1 MTGRSTDPDRWNARA
16 DAVGRKRD
24 RLARFYRV
32 TTYLESHPEGA
43 TPDQIAS
50 FVGMSRRN
58 AYRDLR
64 ALQDELDIPL
74 WAERGRWGISDR
86 AFLPAFRLTRA
97 EAMAVFLAA
106 RLMARYADSHDPD
119 LAAAFQKLGEA
130 LPPVLGRHVQ
140 RTLDI
145 MAARPLDPVG
155 SRNLR
160 VLTQAWAE
168 RRIVELTYDPSTY
181 DPSREPRTARVRPY
195 LIEPSAETHALYL
208 IGFDEL
214 KGGLRTF
221 KLERIRS
228 LAVTPAQYEPL
239 PDGEIEAALDRA
251 WGIVADQ
258 PVVEVVLR
266 FDRAVASRVAETT
279 WHPTQELTRHSDGS
293 VTWRARV
300 SGTLEIRPW
309 VLGWGADVEV
319 LEPAALRRE
328 IAGIVRRAAARYPA
342 RD

>member
-1 MTGRSTDPDRWNARA
+1 MDRWDSGT
-16 DAVGRKRD
+16 DAAGRKRD

-32 TTYLESHPEGA
+32 TTYLEAHPEGA
-43 TPDQIAS
+43 TPDQIAA

-74 WAERGRWGISDR
+74 WAEGGRWGIEDR

-106 RLMARYADSHDPD
+106 RLMARYADAHDPD

-130 LPPVLGRHVQ
+130 LPPVLARHVQ
-140 RTLDI
+140 RSLDV

-160 VLTQAWAE
+160 LLTQAWAE
-168 RRIVELTYDPSTY
+168 RRVVDLTYDPSTY
-181 DPSREPRTARVRPY
+181 DPTRQPRAARVRPY
-195 LIEPSAETHALYL
+195 LIEPSADTHALYL
-208 IGFDEL
+208 IGFDET
-214 KGGLRTF
+214 KGGIRTF

-228 LAVTPAQYEPL
+228 LAMTPVEFEPP

-258 PVVEVVLR
+258 AVVEVVLR
-266 FDRAVASRVAETT
+266 FERSVASRVAETT
-279 WHPTQELTRHSDGS
+279 WHPTQTLARNSDGS
-293 VTWRARV
+293 LTWRARV

-309 VLGWGADVEV
+309 ILGWGADVEV
-319 LEPAALRRE
+319 LEPEALRRE
-328 IAGIVRRAAARYPA
+328 IGAIVHAAAARYP
-342 RD
+342 RG

>member
-1 MTGRSTDPDRWNARA
+1 MDRWDSGA

-43 TPDQIAS
+43 TPDQIAA

-64 ALQDELDIPL
+64 ALQEELDIPL

-106 RLMARYADSHDPD
+106 RLMARYADAYDPD

-130 LPPVLGRHVQ
+130 LPPVLARHVQ
-140 RTLDI
+140 RTLDV

-160 VLTQAWAE
+160 LLTQAWAE
-168 RRIVELTYDPSTY
+168 RRVVELTYDPSTY
-181 DPSREPRTARVRPY
+181 DPTRRPRAARVRPY
-195 LIEPSAETHALYL
+195 LIEPSADTHALYL
-208 IGFDEL
+208 IGFDET

-228 LAVTPAQYEPL
+228 LALTPVEFEPP

-266 FDRAVASRVAETT
+266 FDGSVASRVAETT
-279 WHPTQELTRHSDGS
+279 WHPTQTLARNADGS
-293 VTWRARV
+293 LTWRARV

-309 VLGWGADVEV
+309 ILGWGADVEV
-319 LEPAALRRE
+319 MAPEALRAE
-328 IAGIVRRAAARYPA
+328 VAGIVRVAAARY
-342 RD
+342 RRG

>member
-1 MTGRSTDPDRWNARA
+1 MDRWDSGA

-43 TPDQIAS
+43 TPDQIAA

-64 ALQDELDIPL
+64 ALQEELDIPL

-106 RLMARYADSHDPD
+106 RLMARYADAYDPD

-130 LPPVLGRHVQ
+130 LPPVLARHVQ
-140 RTLDI
+140 RTLDV

-155 SRNLR
+155 SRNLHL
-160 VLTQAWAE
+160 LTQAWAE
-168 RRIVELTYDPSTY
+168 RRVVELTYDPSTY
-181 DPSREPRTARVRPY
+181 DPTRQPREARVRPY
-195 LIEPSAETHALYL
+195 LIEPSADSHALYL
-208 IGFDEL
+208 IGFDET

-228 LAVTPAQYEPL
+228 LAISPVAFEPP

-266 FDRAVASRVAETT
+266 FAPSVASRVAETT
-279 WHPTQELTRHSDGS
+279 WHPTQAAVRNADGS
-293 VTWRARV
+293 LTWRARV
-300 SGTLEIRPW
+300 SGTFEIRPW
-309 VLGWGADVEV
+309 ILGWGADGEV
-319 LEPAALRRE
+319 LETEALRAE
-328 IAGIVRRAAARYPA
+328 IGGIVHAAAARYP
-342 RD
+342 RG

>member
-1 MTGRSTDPDRWNARA
+1 MDRWDSGA

-43 TPDQIAS
+43 TPDQIAA

-106 RLMARYADSHDPD
+106 RLMARYADAYDPD

-130 LPPVLGRHVQ
+130 LPPVLARHVQ
-140 RTLDI
+140 RTLDV

-155 SRNLR
+155 SRNLHL
-160 VLTQAWAE
+160 LTQAWAE
-168 RRIVELTYDPSTY
+168 RRVVELTYDPSTY
-181 DPSREPRTARVRPY
+181 DPTRQPRAARVRPY
-195 LIEPSAETHALYL
+195 LIEPSADSHALYL
-208 IGFDEL
+208 IGFDET

-228 LAVTPAQYEPL
+228 LAISPVAFEPP

-266 FDRAVASRVAETT
+266 FAPSVASRVAETT
-279 WHPTQELTRHSDGS
+279 WHPTQAVVRNADGS
-293 VTWRARV
+293 LTWRARV

-309 VLGWGADVEV
+309 ILGWGADVEV
-319 LEPAALRRE
+319 LEPEALRAE
-328 IAGIVRRAAARYPA
+328 IGGIVHAAADRYP
-342 RD
+342 RR

>member
-1 MTGRSTDPDRWNARA
+1 MDRWESGA
-16 DAVGRKRD
+16 DSVGRKRD

-43 TPDQIAS
+43 TPDQIAG

-74 WAERGRWGISDR
+74 WAEHGRWGISER

-106 RLMARYADSHDPD
+106 RLMARYADAYDPD

-130 LPPVLGRHVQ
+130 LPPVLARHVG
-140 RTLDI
+140 RTLDV

-160 VLTQAWAE
+160 LLTQAWAE
-168 RRIVELTYDPSTY
+168 RRVVDLTYDPSTY
-181 DPSREPRTARVRPY
+181 DPTREPRAARVRPY
-195 LIEPSAETHALYL
+195 LIEPSADSHALYL
-208 IGFDEL
+208 IGFDET

-228 LAVTPAQYEPL
+228 LAISPVEFEPP
-239 PDGEIEAALDRA
+239 PDGEIEATLDRA

-266 FDRAVASRVAETT
+266 FTRSVASRVAETT
-279 WHPTQELTRHSDGS
+279 WHPTQAVARNADGS
-293 VTWRARV
+293 LTWRVRV

-309 VLGWGADVEV
+309 ILGWGADVEV
-319 LEPAALRRE
+319 LEPEALRAE
-328 IAGIVRRAAARYPA
+328 IGAIVHAAGDRYP
-342 RD
+342 RG

>member
-1 MTGRSTDPDRWNARA
+1 MDRWDSGG

-43 TPDQIAS
+43 TPDQIAA

-64 ALQDELDIPL
+64 ALQEELDIPL

-106 RLMARYADSHDPD
+106 RLMARYADAYDPD

-130 LPPVLGRHVQ
+130 LPPVLARHVQ
-140 RTLDI
+140 RTLDV

-160 VLTQAWAE
+160 LLTQAWAE
-168 RRIVELTYDPSTY
+168 RRVVELTYDPSTY
-181 DPSREPRTARVRPY
+181 DPTRQPRTARVRPY
-195 LIEPSAETHALYL
+195 LIEPSADSHALYL
-208 IGFDEL
+208 IGFDET
-214 KGGLRTF
+214 KGSLRTF

-228 LAVTPAQYEPL
+228 LAISLVAFEPP
-239 PDGEIEAALDRA
+239 PDGEIEEALDRA

-266 FDRAVASRVAETT
+266 FAGSVASRVAETT
-279 WHPTQELTRHSDGS
+279 WHPTQAVARNADGS
-293 VTWRARV
+293 LTWRARV

-309 VLGWGADVEV
+309 ILGWGADVEV
-319 LEPAALRRE
+319 LEPEPLRAE
-328 IAGIVRRAAARYPA
+328 IGGIVHAAADRYP
-342 RD
+342 RG

>member
-1 MTGRSTDPDRWNARA
+1 MDRWDSGA

-32 TTYLESHPEGA
+32 TTYLEAHPEGA
-43 TPDQIAS
+43 TPDQIAA

-64 ALQDELDIPL
+64 ALEDELDIPL
-74 WAERGRWGISDR
+74 WAEGGRWGISDK

-130 LPPVLGRHVQ
+130 LPPVLARHVQ
-140 RTLDI
+140 RTLDV

-160 VLTQAWAE
+160 LLTQAWAE
-168 RRIVELTYDPSTY
+168 RRVVELTYDPSTY
-181 DPSREPRTARVRPY
+181 DPARLPRAARVRPY

-208 IGFDEL
+208 IGFDET
-214 KGGLRTF
+214 KAGLRTF
-221 KLERIRS
+221 KLERIRALS
-228 LAVTPAQYEPL
+228 MTGILFKPP

-258 PVVEVVLR
+258 AVVEVVLR

-279 WHPTQELTRHSDGS
+279 WHPTQSLSRNADGS
-293 VTWRARV
+293 LTWRARV
-300 SGTLEIRPW
+300 SGTLEILPW
-309 VLGWGADVEV
+309 ILGWGADVEV
-319 LEPAALRRE
+319 LAPEALRGE
-328 IAGIVRRAAARYPA
+328 VADIVLRAAARYP
-342 RD
+342 RE

>member
-1 MTGRSTDPDRWNARA
+1 MDRWDSGA

-43 TPDQIAS
+43 TPDQIAA

-64 ALQDELDIPL
+64 ALQEELDIPL

-106 RLMARYADSHDPD
+106 RLMARYADAYDPD

-130 LPPVLGRHVQ
+130 LPPVLARHVQ
-140 RTLDI
+140 RTLDV

-155 SRNLR
+155 SRNLHL
-160 VLTQAWAE
+160 LTQAWAE
-168 RRIVELTYDPSTY
+168 RRVVELTYDPSTY
-181 DPSREPRTARVRPY
+181 DPARQPRTARVRPY
-195 LIEPSAETHALYL
+195 LIEPSANSHALYL
-208 IGFDEL
+208 IGFDET
-214 KGGLRTF
+214 KDGLRTF

-228 LAVTPAQYEPL
+228 LAISPVAFEPP

-266 FDRAVASRVAETT
+266 FAPSVASRVAETT
-279 WHPTQELTRHSDGS
+279 WHPTQAVVRNADGS
-293 VTWRARV
+293 LTWRARV

-309 VLGWGADVEV
+309 ILGWGADVEV
-319 LEPAALRRE
+319 LEPEALRAE
-328 IAGIVRRAAARYPA
+328 IGGIVHAAADRYP
-342 RD
+342 RG

>member
-1 MTGRSTDPDRWNARA
+1 MDRWDSGA
-16 DAVGRKRD
+16 DGVGRKRD

-32 TTYLESHPEGA
+32 VTYLESHPEGA
-43 TPDQIAS
+43 TPDQIAA

-64 ALQDELDIPL
+64 ALEDELDVPL
-74 WAERGRWGISDR
+74 WAERGRWGISDK

-106 RLMARYADSHDPD
+106 RLMARYADAHDPD

-130 LPPVLGRHVQ
+130 LPPILARHVQ
-140 RTLDI
+140 RTLDV
-145 MAARPLDPVG
+145 MASRPLDPVG

-160 VLTQAWAE
+160 ILTQAWAE
-168 RRIVELTYDPSTY
+168 RRVVELTYDPSTY
-181 DPSREPRTARVRPY
+181 DPTRSPRAARVRPY
-195 LIEPSAETHALYL
+195 LIEPSADTHALYL
-208 IGFDEL
+208 IGLDET

-228 LAVTPAQYEPL
+228 LAMTPVEFDPP

-258 PVVEVVLR
+258 AVVEVALR
-266 FDRAVASRVAETT
+266 FDRSVASRVAETR
-279 WHPTQELTRHSDGS
+279 WHPTQSIARHTDGS
-293 VTWRARV
+293 LTWRARV
-300 SGTLEIRPW
+300 SGTLEILPW
-309 VLGWGADVEV
+309 ILGWGADVEV
-319 LEPAALRRE
+319 LEPAALRGE
-328 IAGIVRRAAARYPA
+328 VAGIVRGAAARYP
-342 RD
+342 RG